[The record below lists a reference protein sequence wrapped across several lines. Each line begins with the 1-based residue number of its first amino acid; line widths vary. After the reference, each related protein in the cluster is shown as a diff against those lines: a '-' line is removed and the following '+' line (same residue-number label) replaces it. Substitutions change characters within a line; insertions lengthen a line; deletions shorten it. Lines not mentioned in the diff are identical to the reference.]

1 MIQSVVVVDCYNQ
14 IITVIAVKFLIN
26 GLCLMSYYYRRRVAK
41 VGRKV
46 LSELKR
52 LEHEM
57 IALGLM
63 PYD

>member
-1 MIQSVVVVDCYNQ
+1 LVDCYNQ

-26 GLCLMSYYYRRRVAK
+26 GLCLMSYYYRRRAAK

-57 IALGLM
+57 IAPGLM
-63 PYD
+63 PDD